1 MEENTVWVHST
12 SVVKYTT
19 ELIDPNSRPLP
30 FTGTTTREII
40 GCIFTA
46 LKYPDVGFEVSGGG
60 VDWDGENVAAG
71 IHQVLELLGVEHK
84 LDKNPGTGKWF
95 LKIMPIDKAFELY
108 RKKPFDYFKKE
119 IEWKMLT
126 RTHRKP
132 VTTELDLP
140 KFHTWEKFLE

>member
-1 MEENTVWVHST
+1 MDENIVWVHET

-46 LKYPDVGFEVSGGG
+46 LKYPNVGFEVKGGG

-71 IHQVLELLGVEHK
+71 IHAVLELLGVEHQLNK
-84 LDKNPGTGKWF
+84 TDQGKWF
-95 LKIMPIDKAFELY
+95 LKIMPIDAQFEIY
-108 RKKPFDYFKKE
+108 RKKPFTYFQDQMK
-119 IEWKMLT
+119 WAVYS
-126 RTHRKP
+126 RFNRKTP
-132 VTTELDLP
+132 RTELDLP
-140 KFHTWEKFLE
+140 KFNPREKFLE